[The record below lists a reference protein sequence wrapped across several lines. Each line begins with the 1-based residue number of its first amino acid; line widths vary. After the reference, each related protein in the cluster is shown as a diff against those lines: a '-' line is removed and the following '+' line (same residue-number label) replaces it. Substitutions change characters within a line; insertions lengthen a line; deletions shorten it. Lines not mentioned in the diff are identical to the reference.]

1 VVHVS
6 GVGARCAVFFAF
18 FSVFFMFSLA
28 FFAFFLTL
36 PCWGGTGRS
45 RIMIYDNRI
54 YVNLRLASSRVLVN
68 GEIRNCLD
76 SIGRGR

>member
-1 VVHVS
+1 MVHVS

-18 FSVFFMFSLA
+18 FSVFFMFSVA
-28 FFAFFLTL
+28 FFDVFLSR
-36 PCWGGTGRS
+36 PCIGGTGAS

-54 YVNLRLASSRVLVN
+54 YVKPRLASSRVLVN

-76 SIGRGR
+76 SVGRGR